1 MYKIGVI
8 GVQESWSSE
17 LLAEAVAARTGS
29 YNLINL
35 EEVTFDLAEKR
46 VVWKGKDLSQFDA
59 LIIKK
64 ISGIY
69 SHDLMDRLEI
79 LRFLEDS
86 GVSIFSKPSRIARI
100 VNRLSCTTSLRLADL
115 PMPRTVITEDPKE
128 AVRTVKRFG
137 QTVLKPLFST
147 KARGMVL
154 IEPGM
159 DIQKTVQEFQ
169 QDNQVMYL
177 QQLVKHPGW
186 DLGVTYLGGKYLA
199 TYKRLGSETSW
210 NTTIRA
216 GGAYQPY
223 LPESEVLALANR
235 AQVLFG
241 LDFTCVDIVRTP
253 DGYMIYEVSAFGG
266 FRGLQDAHGIQAAEL
281 LVDYVFDSLTKA
293 TGSPGLEQTVA

>member
-1 MYKIGVI
+1 MYKIGII
-8 GVQESWSSE
+8 GVPGSWSSE

-115 PMPRTVITEDPKE
+115 PMPRTVITEDPEE
-128 AVRTVKRFG
+128 AAHTVKRFG

-199 TYKRLGSETSW
+199 TYQRLGSETSW

-216 GGAYQPY
+216 GGAYRPY

-235 AQVLFG
+235 AQALFG
-241 LDFTCVDIVRTP
+241 LDFTCVDIVKTTK
-253 DGYMIYEVSAFGG
+253 GLMIYEVSAFGG

>member
-1 MYKIGVI
+1 
-8 GVQESWSSE
+8 
-17 LLAEAVAARTGS
+17 
-29 YNLINL
+29 
-35 EEVTFDLAEKR
+35 
-46 VVWKGKDLSQFDA
+46 
-59 LIIKK
+59 
-64 ISGIY
+64 
-69 SHDLMDRLEI
+69 
-79 LRFLEDS
+79 
-86 GVSIFSKPSRIARI
+86 
-100 VNRLSCTTSLRLADL
+100 
-115 PMPRTVITEDPKE
+115 MPQTVITEDLEE

-169 QDNQVMYL
+169 QDNKVMYL
-177 QQLVKHPGW
+177 QKLVEHPGW

-210 NTTIRA
+210 NTTIQA

-235 AQVLFG
+235 AQALFG

-253 DGYMIYEVSAFGG
+253 KGLMIYEVSAFGG

-281 LVDYVFDSLTKA
+281 LADHVIDSLTKA
-293 TGSPGLEQTVA
+293 TGSPGLEQTFA